1 MTSSKILI
9 KIGFPVAFVKNSGYK
24 QLIQLNYVAKSV
36 IRISRTDKYRRECM
50 DKEFDGIEEA
60 VRNTID
66 ICIKNNMLSEYL
78 NDNKSEV
85 ENILIDIFRQKVAT
99 EILVSKAEEEAIEE
113 GKIKAIRKMVQIG
126 AADIE
131 KIKASGRYAEQEIQ
145 AIMA

>member
-1 MTSSKILI
+1 MTSSKILT

-66 ICIKNNMLSEYL
+66 ICIKKQYIER
-78 NDNKSEV
+78 
-85 ENILIDIFRQKVAT
+85 IFK
-99 EILVSKAEEEAIEE
+99 
-113 GKIKAIRKMVQIG
+113 
-126 AADIE
+126 
-131 KIKASGRYAEQEIQ
+131 
-145 AIMA
+145 